1 MKQEKFRYDMV
12 TDKKPPHTH
21 LQKVIQTEDLTNMA
35 ISQLPQVPSVIT
47 KKSVLLFYTH

>member
-1 MKQEKFRYDMV
+1 MV
-12 TDKKPPHTH
+12 TDKKPPYTH
-21 LQKVIQTEDLTNMA
+21 LQKVIQTEDLTNMV